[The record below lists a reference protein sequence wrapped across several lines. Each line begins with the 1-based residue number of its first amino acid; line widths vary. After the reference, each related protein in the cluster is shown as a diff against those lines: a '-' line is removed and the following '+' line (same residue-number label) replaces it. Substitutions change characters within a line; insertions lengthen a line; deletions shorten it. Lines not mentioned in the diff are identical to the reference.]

1 MTSFPRIPF
10 DRSYRVVPDK
20 FLAGAYPGSKE
31 HDEALAKITGLVEC
45 RIRFVV
51 SLMEEDERN
60 FIGEQFEPYEDLLA
74 RAASALGE
82 EIRLKRM
89 PIRDLHVPSRH
100 NMVEILNT
108 IDRAIEN
115 DKPVYV
121 HCWGGVGRT
130 GTVVGCY
137 LMRRGQA
144 TRDDVLERIAVL
156 RRNEVKAHRLSPET
170 WDQRI
175 MVQSWILGQ

>member
-1 MTSFPRIPF
+1 MTRFPRTPF
-10 DRSYRVVPDK
+10 DRSYWVVPDK
-20 FLAGAYPGSKE
+20 FLAGVYPRS
-31 HDEALAKITGLVEC
+31 HDSNETLAKITGLVEC
-45 RIRFVV
+45 GIRFVV

-60 FIGEQFEPYEDLLA
+60 FSGERFEPYEDVLA
-74 RAASALGE
+74 RAASALGVE
-82 EIRLKRM
+82 VRLKRM

-115 DKPVYV
+115 GQPVYV

-137 LMRRGQA
+137 LMRHGLA

-156 RRNEVKAHRLSPET
+156 RRNEVTAHRPSPET
-170 WDQRI
+170 WDQRV
-175 MVQSWILGQ
+175 MVQAWLPGQ